1 MPLSSTS
8 TESTETFAKIA
19 SWIGECTQQHTTCQ
33 QQLGLAYERPTRLV
47 AIENSGTRF
56 RLEVEFPENTE
67 YLALSYRCGRSDRAL
82 MLTSETIEKLT
93 EWAPTSILPKTIQDA
108 CSIVNRLGFRYLWVD
123 RLCIIQDSPD
133 DWSHEA
139 SRMAHIYK
147 QAFCTISADGAPDE
161 HGECFMKRNALGIQG
176 LKLISSPLG
185 YRSGYLFNSERSPSS
200 RQRDGY
206 LANRGW
212 VFQERMLS
220 RRILRF
226 CRHRVYWECNERLR
240 DEVSQE
246 SYCFRN
252 PFGLDAAAIK
262 KYGKL
267 DWWFSA
273 IQRYTKC
280 DLTFE
285 RDKFPALSGVA
296 QQMHQI
302 APDEYL
308 AGMWRQSF
316 IRELCWATERPAST
330 LPETYR
336 APSWS
341 WASHSLN
348 VLNRWGDITTPMA
361 ALSSVSIKLGSGN
374 PFGEVSDGWIIL
386 SCHLNVVSLQAS
398 TEQLDSREE
407 VNVKFH
413 KKDEN
418 EPSSSFES
426 RCYVY
431 LDFSASSLKEWATRM
446 YSLPLYDSSHEA
458 YCLLLVPLNTF
469 GPINSGA
476 TLVAPRT
483 QSGREY
489 RRVGIVEISFLD
501 DLKGFLKWVGASPK
515 KDVVIR

>member
-1 MPLSSTS
+1 MLLSSTS

-19 SWIGECTQQHTTCQ
+19 SWIGECTLQHTNCQ
-33 QQLGLAYERPTRLV
+33 QQLGLVHERPTRLV

-56 RLEVEFPENTE
+56 RLEYGFPENTE
-67 YLALSYRCGRSDRAL
+67 YLALSYRWGRSDRAL

-93 EWAPTSILPKTIQDA
+93 EWAPTSILPKTIRDA
-108 CSIVNRLGFRYLWVD
+108 CSIVNRLGLRYLWVD

-161 HGECFMKRNALGIQG
+161 HGGCFMKRSALGIQG

-185 YRSGYLFNSERSPSS
+185 DRSGYLFNSERGPSS
-200 RQRDGY
+200 RQRGGY
-206 LANRGW
+206 LTKRGW

-246 SYCFRN
+246 SSYLWDR
-252 PFGLDAAAIK
+252 PGLDAAAIK
-262 KYGKL
+262 KHGKL
-267 DWWFSA
+267 DSWFS
-273 IQRYTKC
+273 IVQRYTKC

-285 RDKFPALSGVA
+285 RDKLPALSGVA

-302 APDEYL
+302 APDDYL

-316 IRELCWATERPAST
+316 IRELCWVTERPAST

-341 WASHSLN
+341 WASHSVNILN
-348 VLNRWGDITTPMA
+348 DWGDINTPIA
-361 ALSSVSIKLGSGN
+361 ALSFASIKFASGN

-398 TEQLDSREE
+398 TEQLDSRES
-407 VNVKFH
+407 VNVEFH
-413 KKDEN
+413 KEDEK
-418 EPSSSFES
+418 EPSSSFKS
-426 RCYVY
+426 CCRVN
-431 LDFSASSLKEWATRM
+431 LDFSASLLKEWATRM
-446 YSLPLYDSSHEA
+446 YSLPLYDSLHESR
-458 YCLLLVPLNTF
+458 CLLLVPLNAF
-469 GPINSGA
+469 GPINSDA

-483 QSGREY
+483 QSGRQY
-489 RRVGIVEISFLD
+489 RRVGIAQISFWE
-501 DLKGFLKWVGASPK
+501 DLEGFLKWVEASPK
-515 KDVVIR
+515 QNVVIR